1 MTNEGLGSWLE
12 RRMHMTPNN
21 EALVFEGKSYTYRDL
36 ALHTRKVA
44 HGLAEMGV
52 RQGDCIAYFGFNDP
66 AALEMMFA
74 AGVLGG
80 TYLPLNAR
88 LTAEEAAYILVDA
101 QCTVVV
107 FGDEQAATAQ
117 ELSAMDVPVREWIGL
132 DQNPDW
138 ARCSYE
144 ELAAGQPE
152 TPIDVQVGLDDL
164 CILMYSSGTTGT
176 PKGVMLTH
184 GNMMWNALN
193 QLISQDLTSR
203 ERILS
208 VAPLF
213 HIGGIGGAVT
223 PTLLQGGAVVMLK
236 KFDSDTVLSLIESE
250 RITTFFAVPTMLQQ
264 LLQHPRFT
272 DADLSSLRTIS
283 VAGAPVP
290 EPLIG
295 PFQDRGVAIS
305 QAYGLTEAAPSVTLL
320 ASDDVREKIGS
331 AGKRSFFTDVA
342 VLRPDG
348 TRAAA
353 NEIGEVVAQ
362 GPNVMRGYLNL
373 PDATD
378 QAIVDGW
385 LYTGD
390 AGYLDDDGFL
400 FICDRYKDMYI
411 SGGENVYPAEVES
424 ALLEFDE
431 VAQAAVIGVPHE
443 KWGETG
449 MAFVVPRS
457 GADIDVE
464 ALRLVLRK
472 RLAAFKIPTHITVAD
487 ALPQTATGKIRK
499 TELRKLAGPQAG

>member
-12 RRMHMTPNN
+12 RRMAMTPNN
-21 EALVFEGKSYTYRDL
+21 EALVFDGKSYTYRDL
-36 ALHTRKVA
+36 ALRTRTVA
-44 HGLAEMGV
+44 HGLREMGV
-52 RQGDCIAYFGFNDP
+52 RQGDCVAYFGFNDP

-74 AGVLGG
+74 VGTLGA

-88 LTAEEAAYILVDA
+88 LTAEEAAYILTDA
-101 QCTVVV
+101 NCTLVV
-107 FGDEQAATAQ
+107 FGGEQAGPAE
-117 ELSAMDVPVREWIGL
+117 ELSTMDVPVREWIGL
-132 DQNPDW
+132 EDAQW

-144 ELAAGQPE
+144 DLTAGRSE
-152 TPIDVQVGLDDL
+152 SMIDVQVGLDDV

-176 PKGVMLTH
+176 PKGVMLSH

-193 QLISQDLTSR
+193 QLISQDMTSR
-203 ERILS
+203 ERVLS

-236 KFDSDTVLSLIESE
+236 RFDADTVLTTIEE
-250 RITTFFAVPTMLQQ
+250 QRITTFFAVPTMLQQ
-264 LLQHPRFT
+264 LLQHPRF
-272 DADLSSLRTIS
+272 DQADLTSLRAIS

-320 ASDDVREKIGS
+320 PSDDVRSKIGS

-348 TRAAA
+348 TKAEAG
-353 NEIGEVVAQ
+353 EIGEVVAQ
-362 GPNVMRGYLNL
+362 GPNVMLGYLNL
-373 PDATD
+373 PDASAA
-378 QAIVDGW
+378 AIRDGW

-390 AGYLDDDGFL
+390 AGYLDEDGFL
-400 FICDRYKDMYI
+400 FIRDRYKDMYI

-424 ALLEFDE
+424 AFLEFEE
-431 VAQAAVIGVPHE
+431 VGQVAVIGVPHE

-449 MAFVVPRS
+449 MAFVVARD
-457 GADIDVE
+457 GTDIDLDV
-464 ALRLVLRK
+464 LRDKLRK
-472 RLAAFKIPTHITVAD
+472 RLAAFKIPIHITIAD

-499 TELRKLAGPQAG
+499 TELRKLAAPQPG